1 MSPEMTDFDFIPSS
15 ADDGTLRGLG
25 VGKGGIVVRRM
36 FWLALALVLLL
47 AGCGGGNL
55 LVAGEI
61 TEAEVEDGRLDSVVL
76 RSRST
81 GKEVFVQLTEDTTVM
96 PILEG
101 ATAEELLDGEGIT
114 GRLELEA
121 DCSTLT
127 GICTAREIQIT
138 GARREQ
144 GITLSDG
151 TAVEIWDTASFGT
164 NYILP
169 DGTELLREN
178 RPSGP
183 QNVHVG
189 GVEGFDQLS
198 APAREAV
205 AAYYAEQGL
214 LYDVEEVLERAY
226 ADYRDDGDF
235 SAYLVEQSV
244 SPSAS
249 NERLMYFT
257 TTVFCSIDSG
267 TAEETSLP
275 AVFDRETGEKLDIWS
290 LFAVPEAEARAA
302 LLDKM
307 ADGSDV
313 PRTELEAAFRP
324 EYIRFYS
331 SGLDVTFPRGT
342 LPSQEYTTGGSFDYA
357 ELDGL
362 LQPWAIP
369 EEPEQER

>member
-1 MSPEMTDFDFIPSS
+1 M
-15 ADDGTLRGLG
+15 
-25 VGKGGIVVRRM
+25 RRM

-151 TAVEIWDTASFGT
+151 TAVEIWDTAFFGT

-205 AAYYAEQGL
+205 ASYYAEQGL
-214 LYDVEEVLERAY
+214 LYNVEEVLGRAY
-226 ADYRDDGDF
+226 ADYRDGGEDF
-235 SAYLVEQSV
+235 STYLVEQSV

-369 EEPEQER
+369 VEPEQEQ

>member
-1 MSPEMTDFDFIPSS
+1 MTQEDILFQPEQFDTASEENAAAQTEKYLLFSSNELLFGVPAEAVVEIITGHTITSLPLVPSYIR
-15 ADDGTLRGLG
+15 GIINLRGQIIP
-25 VGKGGIVVRRM
+25 IVDIRR
-36 FWLALALVLLL
+36 
-47 AGCGGGNL
+47 
-55 LVAGEI
+55 
-61 TEAEVEDGRLDSVVL
+61 
-76 RSRST
+76 
-81 GKEVFVQLTEDTTVM
+81 
-96 PILEG
+96 
-101 ATAEELLDGEGIT
+101 LLD
-114 GRLELEA
+114 
-121 DCSTLT
+121 
-127 GICTAREIQIT
+127 
-138 GARREQ
+138 Q
-144 GITLSDG
+144 GSCQNNCMIILQSDG
-151 TAVEIWDTASFGT
+151 TEVGIWADGGDNS
-164 NYILP
+164 YRLS

-226 ADYRDDGDF
+226 ADYRDGGEDF

-275 AVFDRETGEKLDIWS
+275 AAFDRETGEKLDIWF
-290 LFAVPEAEARAA
+290 LFAVPEEEARAA
-302 LLDKM
+302 LVDRM
-307 ADGSDV
+307 ADGDSV
-313 PRTELEAAFRP
+313 LRMEMQAALRP
-324 EYIRFYS
+324 EYITFHSDR
-331 SGLDVTFPRGT
+331 LDITFPRGT
-342 LPSQEYTTGGSFDYA
+342 LPSQEHSAGWGLDYQ

-369 EEPEQER
+369 EEPEQEQ

>member
-1 MSPEMTDFDFIPSS
+1 M
-15 ADDGTLRGLG
+15 R
-25 VGKGGIVVRRM
+25 KGGVVVKRIR
-36 FWLALALVLLL
+36 WLALALVLLL
-47 AGCGGGNL
+47 AGCGLSETELYGEVMQAQVEGGRLSGFVLRTEEGEDVTVSLSENTQIL
-55 LVAGEI
+55 SWIDQVDEETFLAGEAEDTEVTVTGLRDGAGYIAGEI
-61 TEAEVEDGRLDSVVL
+61 
-76 RSRST
+76 
-81 GKEVFVQLTEDTTVM
+81 
-96 PILEG
+96 
-101 ATAEELLDGEGIT
+101 
-114 GRLELEA
+114 
-121 DCSTLT
+121 
-127 GICTAREIQIT
+127 EIS

-151 TAVEIWDTASFGT
+151 TAVEIWDTAFFDT

-169 DGTELLREN
+169 DGTELLWEN

-189 GVEGFDQLS
+189 SLEGFDQLS
-198 APAREAV
+198 APAQEAV

-226 ADYRDDGDF
+226 ADYRDGGEDF

-290 LFAVPEAEARAA
+290 LFAVPEEEARAA
-302 LLDKM
+302 LVDKM
-307 ADGSDV
+307 AEGGYI
-313 PRTELEAAFRP
+313 PRAELEAALRP
-324 EYIRFYS
+324 EYILFHTDR
-331 SGLDVTFPRGT
+331 LNLTFPKGT

-369 EEPEQER
+369 VEPEQER

>member
-1 MSPEMTDFDFIPSS
+1 M
-15 ADDGTLRGLG
+15 
-25 VGKGGIVVRRM
+25 RRM

-47 AGCGGGNL
+47 TGCGGEK
-55 LVAGEI
+55 GEMSGRVQG
-61 TEAEVEDGRLDSVVL
+61 ARVEDGNLVYIGLHDYE
-76 RSRST
+76 T
-81 GKEVFVQLTEDTTVM
+81 GEDTRFYLTEDTDVISWTDDPDEAGFLGGDVSETRVNVEYSVRSGVYAAQRITVYGRM
-96 PILEG
+96 RQ
-101 ATAEELLDGEGIT
+101 T
-114 GRLELEA
+114 G
-121 DCSTLT
+121 S
-127 GICTAREIQIT
+127 
-138 GARREQ
+138 
-144 GITLSDG
+144 ITLSGGTEVGIWADG
-151 TAVEIWDTASFGT
+151 GDNS
-164 NYILP
+164 YRLS

-226 ADYRDDGDF
+226 ADYRDGGEDF

-290 LFAVPEAEARAA
+290 LFAVPEEEARAA
-302 LLDKM
+302 LVDKM
-307 ADGSDV
+307 AEGGYI
-313 PRTELEAAFRP
+313 PRAELEAALRP
-324 EYIRFYS
+324 EYITFRT
-331 SGLDVTFPRGT
+331 GRLNLTFPRGT

>member
-1 MSPEMTDFDFIPSS
+1 M
-15 ADDGTLRGLG
+15 R
-25 VGKGGIVVRRM
+25 KGGVVVKRIR
-36 FWLALALVLLL
+36 WLALALVLLL
-47 AGCGGGNL
+47 AGCGLSETELYGEVMQAQVEGGRLSGFVLRTEEGEDVTVSLSENTQIL
-55 LVAGEI
+55 SWIDQVDEETFLAGEAEDTEVTVTGLRDGAGYIAGEI
-61 TEAEVEDGRLDSVVL
+61 
-76 RSRST
+76 
-81 GKEVFVQLTEDTTVM
+81 
-96 PILEG
+96 
-101 ATAEELLDGEGIT
+101 
-114 GRLELEA
+114 
-121 DCSTLT
+121 
-127 GICTAREIQIT
+127 EII

-151 TAVEIWDTASFGT
+151 TAVEIWDTAFFYT

-169 DGTELLREN
+169 DGTELLWEN

-205 AAYYAEQGL
+205 ASYYAEQGL
-214 LYDVEEVLERAY
+214 LYNVEEVLERAY
-226 ADYRDDGDF
+226 ADYRDGGEDF

-342 LPSQEYTTGGSFDYA
+342 LPSQEYTTGGSFDYE

-369 EEPEQER
+369 EEPEE

>member
-1 MSPEMTDFDFIPSS
+1 M
-15 ADDGTLRGLG
+15 
-25 VGKGGIVVRRM
+25 RRM

-47 AGCGGGNL
+47 AGCGLGETELYGEVMQARVEGGRLSGFVLRTEEGKDVTVSLSENTQIL
-55 LVAGEI
+55 SWIDQVDEDAFLAGDAENIQVTVTALRDGAGYIAGEI
-61 TEAEVEDGRLDSVVL
+61 
-76 RSRST
+76 
-81 GKEVFVQLTEDTTVM
+81 
-96 PILEG
+96 
-101 ATAEELLDGEGIT
+101 
-114 GRLELEA
+114 
-121 DCSTLT
+121 
-127 GICTAREIQIT
+127 EIS

-151 TAVEIWDTASFGT
+151 TAVEIWDTAFFGT

-169 DGTELLREN
+169 DGTELLWEN

-235 SAYLVEQSV
+235 STYLVEQSV

-275 AVFDRETGEKLDIWS
+275 AAFDRETGEKLDIWS
-290 LFAVPEAEARAA
+290 LFAVPEEEARAA
-302 LLDKM
+302 LVDKM
-307 ADGSDV
+307 AEGGYI
-313 PRTELEAAFRP
+313 PRAELEAALRP
-324 EYIRFYS
+324 EYIIFYTDR
-331 SGLDVTFPRGT
+331 LNLTFPKGT

-369 EEPEQER
+369 VEPEQER